1 MPGQSPPSPFGTQGP
16 LHRPHLNPFAY
27 GTMTSLSQRHVTQSP
42 LEGAPMHLTRVSGR
56 CPVHRGGNWDVG
68 LTWTCRRLP
77 RGSGTG
83 SGPDP
88 FFPPLPRWGTE
99 ASVGSFI
106 AEGLATECLP
116 CRAGPGSAHC
126 HPPKNPRPQSHRAPR
141 GLVQAA
147 PPQKKRRGPGARRG
161 LSWHPRFL
169 PQLPHGCCK
178 SWQEDWPQALGG
190 SGVGALA
197 GPSCGKRGLLGS
209 QDPPPGEAGRSSA
222 LPKPRPGPRAPGGH
236 RPGVFVSL
244 PRPQVI
250 LWTWHQT
257 HSRGR
262 AGSPGSSMSPVLQLP
277 PSGEHTPGQACRAC
291 GRRGKS
297 GGRGQHSGQG
307 ADSTL
312 GRGPRLLKYPGA
324 PAVLIPTPTPPTV
337 FFSLWGKCSHWPP
350 PRPPQQ
356 APQRHSPPQ
365 LGAGPAAVFPA
376 SISVLGNY
384 LCQGGHPR

>member
-1 MPGQSPPSPFGTQGP
+1 
-16 LHRPHLNPFAY
+16 
-27 GTMTSLSQRHVTQSP
+27 
-42 LEGAPMHLTRVSGR
+42 MHLTRVSGR

-68 LTWTCRRLP
+68 LTWTCCRLP

-307 ADSTL
+307 AEAAQIPWGSGRPDPHPHPAHCFLLSLGEMLTLAPSPSPTAGST
-312 GRGPRLLKYPGA
+312 A
-324 PAVLIPTPTPPTV
+324 PLPTPAGSRPRRGVP
-337 FFSLWGKCSHWPP
+337 SLYLCSGQLPLSG
-350 PRPPQQ
+350 RPPQI
-356 APQRHSPPQ
+356 AGTGWAGKASGTPTLSP
-365 LGAGPAAVFPA
+365 AWVW
-376 SISVLGNY
+376 
-384 LCQGGHPR
+384 